1 MLLNSVLFQNI
12 LFYIITTLAWG
23 STWYAIKFQFG
34 NVAPTLSIGYR
45 FAVASIILFGWCSFK
60 KVNLKFSTKNHLLF
74 ILQGIFLF
82 SLNYLFAYEAARYV
96 SSGINAVIFSIV
108 LIFNMVNSFFFFRI
122 SINSK
127 FIIGALCGI
136 TGICFIFW
144 PQISVL
150 DFSNEGLQ
158 GMILSLL
165 GSAMASWGTMIS
177 MRNQKHYLPVMQTN
191 AYAMGYGAV
200 LTILFAYFKGD
211 TFIFDWS
218 FPYIASLFYLSIVG
232 SVIAFGCY
240 LTLVGQ
246 IGPVKASYIMLITPI
261 VALTIST
268 FLEDFRWESNVI
280 SGVGLISLGNL
291 IILGRRKPSQK
302 SLIK

>member
-1 MLLNSVLFQNI
+1 MFSNPALFQNI
-12 LFYIITTLAWG
+12 LFYMITTLAWG

-45 FAVASIILFGWCSFK
+45 FTIASLILFGWCAFK
-60 KVNLKFSTKNHLLF
+60 KVHLSFSKKCHFFF

-82 SLNYLFAYEAARYV
+82 SLNYLFAYEAAMHV

-108 LIFNMVNSFFFFRI
+108 LIFNMLNSFLFYRL
-122 SINSK
+122 SINFKLISGA
-127 FIIGALCGI
+127 FLGII
-136 TGICFIFW
+136 GICFIFW

-150 DFSNEGLQ
+150 NFSNGSLK

-165 GSAMASWGTMIS
+165 GSATASWGTMIS
-177 MRNQKHYLPVMQTN
+177 MRNQKHHLPVMQTN
-191 AYAMGYGAV
+191 AYAMGYGAI
-200 LTILFAYFKGD
+200 LTFLLAWIEGQPF
-211 TFIFDWS
+211 TFDWTFS
-218 FPYIASLFYLSIVG
+218 YIGSLFYLSIVG

-268 FLEDFRWESNVI
+268 FLEQFKWEPHVI
-280 SGVGLISLGNL
+280 WGVGLISLGNL
-291 IILGRRKPSQK
+291 IILGKRKRSHK
-302 SLIK
+302 AAV